1 MTIGQSISPVSFR
14 NPQSSVPGKPLSAG
28 RTAHGRRPGKTATK
42 LDPGGSDSESAALH
56 ACSRL
61 AQTAEEAESRRPLGA
76 LLPRHA
82 ATQACSG
89 QAMLTHA
96 QAKQLSAS
104 TEPRRQAAWREAA
117 LVVEESW
124 QPRRARRRRVARRA
138 PPPRLLEQP
147 RHLPPRPRL
156 PNGPPPAHAASAL
169 ARGRACATIGKRRC
183 GEAGIAVAR
192 IVTRGVQVTARDARG
207 ES

>member
-1 MTIGQSISPVSFR
+1 MASAVSASTVKR
-14 NPQSSVPGKPLSAG
+14 ARQDTAG
-28 RTAHGRRPGKTATK
+28 RKNRPWATAGENSK
-42 LDPGGSDSESAALH
+42 LVPGGSDSESAALH
-56 ACSRL
+56 ACRRL
-61 AQTAEEAESRRPLGA
+61 PQTAEEAESRRPLGA
-76 LLPRHA
+76 LLTRHA
-82 ATQACSG
+82 ATQACTG

-156 PNGPPPAHAASAL
+156 PNGPPLQHMPPPHLPGGVRALRLASGDAARRES
-169 ARGRACATIGKRRC
+169 RWRA
-183 GEAGIAVAR
+183 
-192 IVTRGVQVTARDARG
+192 
-207 ES
+207 S